1 MAALLLL
8 LAACGSG
15 GSPEAAPTFSLDDVR
30 NPGTRVTL
38 PDGEPVIVNFLAS
51 WCGPCREELPELER
65 ISEKIAVVGVDVA
78 DNRGKA
84 VELLDEAGVTFPVG
98 YDPQREV
105 ASGYRVNG
113 MPTTVLVGADGT
125 ERERVQGPVTRAT
138 LEGWADPG

>member
-1 MAALLLL
+1 VLLT
-8 LAACGSG
+8 LAACGGDSG
-15 GSPEAAPTFSLDDVR
+15 GSPQAAPTFSLDDVR
-30 NPGTRVTL
+30 TPGTRVTL
-38 PDGEPVIVNFLAS
+38 PDEEPAIVNFLAS

-65 ISEKIAVVGVDVA
+65 ISKEIAVVGVDVA

-98 YDPQREV
+98 YDPQRKV

-125 ERERVQGPVTRAT
+125 EVDRVQGQVTRET
-138 LEGWADPG
+138 LRDWAARG